1 MFIVLEEKLD
11 CPANLEESIRKK
23 VVKTTTSHIGT
34 LQRRIKAHLRKKI
47 CESRGDSLCEAC
59 LFAATRLGL
68 VCAGNQCS
76 FISVIE
82 LGDETKESIR

>member
-34 LQRRIKAHLRKKI
+34 LQRWIKAHLRKKYVSQ
-47 CESRGDSLCEAC
+47 EETPFVKHVFLQQQDWEMFVQETNAP
-59 LFAATRLGL
+59 
-68 VCAGNQCS
+68 S
-76 FISVIE
+76 FQ
-82 LGDETKESIR
+82 